1 VIIHQPI
8 RRHRPFSRAA
18 FGGLGGDALA
28 ESLGRVLD
36 DGYHYLRGVPA
47 GGEVLDTIVVGRGGT
62 WAISRADE
70 SGRFRKRNGHW
81 YRWHRGTESWVPWAA
96 EPIDAARMA
105 GHRLSLV
112 LERAGVP
119 SAVEPCLLSGHG
131 MVVEWE
137 PDQRPGIHV
146 HADPDRLAARVVRD
160 DALTQPQVDRIVV
173 LLDPREPLHRL
184 APEPEAR

>member
-1 VIIHQPI
+1 MIIHPPI
-8 RRHRPFSRAA
+8 RRHRAFSRAA

-70 SGRFRKRNGHW
+70 GGRFRKRNGHW
-81 YRWHRGTESWVPWAA
+81 YRWHRGTESWVPWTAD
-96 EPIDAARMA
+96 PIDTARMA

-146 HADPDRLAARVVRD
+146 HADPDRLAARIARD
-160 DALTQPQVDRIVV
+160 EALTQPQVDRIVA
-173 LLDPREPLHRL
+173 LLDPREPIHRL